1 MKFPGQGLI
10 KNEVEFPR
18 VTKKN
23 NVEFPGVFV
32 FGLEISKGSNTILL
46 SIQGLRIVLSG
57 ICRGK
62 VKNENFHGGWGLSK
76 KYILNPPLPPLC
88 LDFLWN
94 GPVCQVPPCCRE
106 GEGDWCKR
114 CIAKDFVR

>member
-32 FGLEISKGSNTILL
+32 FGLEISKGSNTILW

-76 KYILNPPLPPLC
+76 KYILNPPPPSL
-88 LDFLWN
+88 FGFFMEW
-94 GPVCQVPPCCRE
+94 PSVPGAPML
-106 GEGDWCKR
+106 
-114 CIAKDFVR
+114 